1 MKFFGAWVCL
11 AVAAS
16 APLGIQSPAR
26 PSVSI
31 PRVIAAEV
39 PQYPRDAAAAGATA
53 TLELRVSTDGSRV
66 TDAKLLGAGHPGP
79 LVDAAVKN
87 LKTWRFRPHIA
98 TIFNLTFKFTMV
110 DRPCDKLGRNTHDA
124 AVIRFPFSVEVF
136 AERDPACPGAT
147 RPAPAFNIIVYS
159 ANVPMFPPAAL
170 AQGIDGRVTIGVTY
184 KGVLS
189 VAGGPEEIAEP
200 VMNGVR
206 DWMINPAPYSE
217 ELQFNFV
224 LEDGPCAGGP
234 DVTIGPGQT
243 RFEIKDRR
251 ACARTP

>member
-1 MKFFGAWVCL
+1 MKLAWLWVG
-11 AVAAS
+11 VAA
-16 APLGIQSPAR
+16 ALLPLQQMP
-26 PSVSI
+26 PPPPPPPPL

-39 PQYPRDAAAAGATA
+39 PQYPREAAASGAAGSLMLMVT
-53 TLELRVSTDGSRV
+53 TDGTRV
-66 TDAKLLGAGHPGP
+66 TDATVMRGGP
-79 LVDAAVKN
+79 PAALVEAALKN
-87 LKTWRFRPHIA
+87 VRTWRFTPQ
-98 TIFNLTFKFTMV
+98 TPLKFSVSYTFTMV

-136 AERDPACPGAT
+136 AERDTACPGAT
-147 RPAPAFNIIVYS
+147 RPPPAFSILVYS

-189 VAGGPEEIAEP
+189 IASGPEAIAEP
-200 VMNGVR
+200 VMNAVR

-217 ELQFNFV
+217 ELQFNFI

-234 DVTIGPGQT
+234 NVTIGPGQT
-243 RFEIKDRR
+243 RYEIKDRR
-251 ACARTP
+251 ACAK